1 MTKKRGGF
9 TITETLVAGI
19 ILATAFTVA
28 ARMLIAASA
37 QRKALDIRQIALIEA
52 GNVME
57 RLATEPWPKLDAKEL
72 AAWKLSPQAAHALP
86 GAKLKIQIEPATGKP
101 GSKGPGT
108 KEPAA
113 KRVTVIVSYSG
124 GGDEQPAREVRLVA
138 WRYEHPAVK
147 TESEKKNE

>member
-9 TITETLVAGI
+9 TLIETLVAGI

-37 QRKALDIRQIALIEA
+37 QRKAMDLRQIALIEA

-57 RLATEPWPKLDAKEL
+57 RLAAEPWPKLDAAEFGT
-72 AAWKLSPQAAHALP
+72 WKLCPQAARALP
-86 GAKLKIQIEPATGKP
+86 RAKLEIQIKSMPGKP
-101 GSKGPGT
+101 AA

-113 KRVTVIVSYSG
+113 KRVTVIVSY
-124 GGDEQPAREVRLVA
+124 GGDDNRPAREVRLVA
-138 WRYEHPAVK
+138 WRYEHAPATSTPPRK
-147 TESEKKNE
+147 RPG